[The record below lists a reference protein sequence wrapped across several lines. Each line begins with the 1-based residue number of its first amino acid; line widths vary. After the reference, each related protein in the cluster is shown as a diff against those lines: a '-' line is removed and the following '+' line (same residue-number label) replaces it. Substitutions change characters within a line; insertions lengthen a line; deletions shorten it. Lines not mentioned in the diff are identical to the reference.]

1 MQFSIFTV
9 LAAAASFAVALP
21 VCDATTTATTTS
33 AAANPSPTTS
43 GAANPSPTCG
53 KLGDFHKTT
62 VKAGQTLTTI
72 AERFHSGICD
82 IAWQNKLE
90 NPNVIFVGQVLL
102 VPVNVCN
109 PDNTSCLVPVGEA
122 TCVTGGPA
130 TYTIKS
136 GDTFFAV
143 AQSLGITTDSL
154 TGANPGVV
162 PENLQIDQVINV
174 PVC

>member
-1 MQFSIFTV
+1 MQISIFTV
-9 LAAAASFAVALP
+9 LAAAAGFAAALP
-21 VCDATTTATTTS
+21 APA
-33 AAANPSPTTS
+33 
-43 GAANPSPTCG
+43 TCG
-53 KLGDFHKTT
+53 KLGNFHKTT

-72 AERFHSGICD
+72 AERWNSGICD
-82 IAWQNKLE
+82 IAWQNKLA

-102 VPVNVCN
+102 VPVDVCE
-109 PDNTSCLVPVGEA
+109 PDNTSCLTPAGEA
-122 TCVTGGPA
+122 TCVTGGEP

-136 GDTFFAV
+136 GDTFFVV

-162 PENLQIDQVINV
+162 PENLQIGQVINV

>member
-21 VCDATTTATTTS
+21 VCDATPTATTTS
-33 AAANPSPTTS
+33 VAAD
-43 GAANPSPTCG
+43 PSPTCG

-82 IAWQNKLE
+82 IAWQNKLA
-90 NPNVIFVGQVLL
+90 NPNVINVGQVLL
-102 VPVNVCN
+102 VPVNVCK
-109 PDNTSCLVPVGEA
+109 PDNTSCLVPEGEA

-136 GDTFFAV
+136 GDTFFVV

>member
-9 LAAAASFAVALP
+9 LAAAASAVIALP
-21 VCDATTTATTTS
+21 AATPTAAATATPS
-33 AAANPSPTTS
+33 A
-43 GAANPSPTCG
+43 TCG
-53 KLGDFHKTT
+53 KIGNFHKTT

-72 AERFHSGICD
+72 AQRYNSGICD
-82 IAWQNKLE
+82 IAWQNKLA
-90 NPNVIFVGQVLL
+90 NPNVIFAGQVLL
-102 VPVNVCN
+102 VPVDVCN
-109 PDNTSCLVPVGEA
+109 PDNTSCITPTGEA

-136 GDTFFAV
+136 GDTFFVV

-154 TGANPGVV
+154 TGANPGVAA
-162 PENLQIDQVINV
+162 ESLQVGQVIKV

>member
-9 LAAAASFAVALP
+9 LATAAGLVAALP
-21 VCDATTTATTTS
+21 TATTSTTGSKPS
-33 AAANPSPTTS
+33 AA
-43 GAANPSPTCG
+43 CG

-72 AERFHSGICD
+72 AERYNSGICD
-82 IAWQNKLE
+82 IAWQNKLA

-102 VPVNVCN
+102 VPVNVCK
-109 PDNTSCLVPVGEA
+109 PDNTSCLTPAGEA
-122 TCVTGGPA
+122 TCVKGGPA

-136 GDTFFAV
+136 GDTFFVV

-162 PENLQIDQVINV
+162 PETLQVGQVINV